1 MPTAPDRQPHES
13 DIDVHGLTHLGL
25 VRTENQDHFLI
36 ASMQKALRVV
46 TTSLDPG
53 AFDALTSGSRGYLFC
68 VADGVGSGDGRR
80 ASSTAL
86 RAIVQHVTAFA
97 NLYAHFDHAEEE
109 RFVSELRA
117 GVLHG
122 HEVLRQ
128 QLVSDGQKSGLATT
142 LTMVAVLWPHAFLVH
157 VGDSRCY
164 RLRDGRLELLT
175 RDQTLAEALREDGAL
190 TEPEAERSPLKHVLV
205 SALGSA
211 EATPQ
216 ASVQE
221 CRWDDVMLLCTDGLT
236 KHVTDEEIASA
247 LRNLS
252 GAEQACRDLVALALE
267 RGGSDNVTV
276 VVGRLRP

>member
-1 MPTAPDRQPHES
+1 MPSSPERRPHQS

-36 ASMQKALRVV
+36 ASMEKALRVV
-46 TTSLDPG
+46 TTSLDQG
-53 AFDALTSGSRGYLFC
+53 ALDALQGGSRGYLFC

-109 RFVSELRA
+109 RFAGELRQ

-128 QLVSDGQKSGLATT
+128 QLEADGQKSGLATT

-164 RLRDGRLELLT
+164 RLREGRLELLT
-175 RDQTLAEALREDGAL
+175 RDQTLAEALKDDGAL
-190 TEPEAERSPLKHVLV
+190 TPPEADRSPLKHVLV
-205 SALGSA
+205 SALGST

-216 ASVQE
+216 TNVEE

-236 KHVTDEEIASA
+236 KHVSDDEIAAA
-247 LRNLS
+247 LAGLTD
-252 GAEQACRDLVALALE
+252 AEQACRDLVALALE

-276 VVGRLRP
+276 VIGRLRH

>member
-1 MPTAPDRQPHES
+1 MPATPDRRPHQS
-13 DIDVHGLTHLGL
+13 DIDIHGVTHRGL

-36 ASMQKALRVV
+36 ASMQKAMRVV
-46 TTSLDPG
+46 TSSLAADT
-53 AFDALTSGSRGYLFC
+53 FDALATGSRGYLFC

-86 RAIVQHVTAFA
+86 HAIVQHVTAFA
-97 NLYAHFDHAEEE
+97 NLYAQFDHAEEE
-109 RFVSELRA
+109 RFVSELRD

-122 HEVLRQ
+122 HEVLRRE
-128 QLVSDGQKSGLATT
+128 LEGGGHRNGMATT

-164 RLRDGRLELLT
+164 RLRDGKLELLS
-175 RDQTLAEALREDGAL
+175 RDQTLAEALREDGTL
-190 TEPEAERSPLKHVLV
+190 TEPEADRSPLKHVLV

-216 ASVQE
+216 TSVQE
-221 CRWDDVMLLCTDGLT
+221 CRWEDVMLLCTDGLT
-236 KHVTDEEIASA
+236 KHVTDDEIAA
-247 LRNLS
+247 VLRNIFS
-252 GAEQACRDLVALALE
+252 AEQACQDLVDLVLA

-276 VVGRLRP
+276 VIGRLRS

>member
-1 MPTAPDRQPHES
+1 MPSSPDRRPHQS
-13 DIDVHGLTHLGL
+13 DIDVHGQTHRGL

-36 ASMQKALRVV
+36 ASMEKALRVV

-53 AFDALTSGSRGYLFC
+53 AFNTLTGGSRGYLFC

-109 RFVSELRA
+109 RFASELRA

-128 QLVSDGQKSGLATT
+128 QLEADGQKSGLATT

-175 RDQTLAEALREDGAL
+175 RDQTLAEALKDDGAL
-190 TEPEAERSPLKHVLV
+190 TQPEADRSPLKHVLV
-205 SALGSA
+205 SALGST

-216 ASVQE
+216 TSVQE
-221 CRWDDVMLLCTDGLT
+221 CRWEDVMLLCTDGLT
-236 KHVTDEEIASA
+236 KHVSDEEIAAA
-247 LRNLS
+247 LAGLTD
-252 GAEQACRDLVALALE
+252 AEQACRDLVALALE

-276 VVGRLRP
+276 VIGRLRN